1 MRLQLVA
8 AASVALGLTLSA
20 CEAKS
25 AVETAAAAPVATQSA
40 DAANLDPAILAA
52 SRTTPEAF
60 VRSLLANY
68 NQEVALEAMPD
79 NRAFFSAATSDL
91 IAENDR
97 LAGGEVGYFD
107 ADPICQ
113 CQDWMNIVVTD
124 AETTTTDATHASV
137 RATSRDGDSTLVQ
150 TYILIKEAGGWRVD
164 DIVHP
169 EFGSMVDGVKAS
181 NTELASL

>member
-8 AASVALGLTLSA
+8 AAPIALGLTLAA
-20 CEAKS
+20 CEAKP
-25 AVETAAAAPVATQSA
+25 AVETAPAATQSA
-40 DAANLDPAILAA
+40 DAGDLDPAILAA

-68 NQEVALEAMPD
+68 NQGIALEAMPD
-79 NRAFFSAATSDL
+79 NRAFFSAATSAL

-150 TYILIKEAGGWRVD
+150 TYILIKEAGGWRVA

-181 NTELASL
+181 NTDLAAA